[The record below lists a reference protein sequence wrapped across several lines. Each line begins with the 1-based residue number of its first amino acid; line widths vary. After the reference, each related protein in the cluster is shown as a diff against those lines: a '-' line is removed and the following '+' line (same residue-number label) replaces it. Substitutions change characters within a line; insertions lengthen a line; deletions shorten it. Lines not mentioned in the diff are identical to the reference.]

1 MLASELNPGALF
13 DRSGFDAL
21 LKDIKSASQFTRVL
35 IEVFRERAQLES
47 DYSKG
52 LSRLHSRLSKAAEAL
67 SGTVAS
73 AWQQTVSSLETEALV
88 HRTISEQLQSQ
99 LLPSSKEFSAGLDR
113 QLKPAC
119 SEVDA
124 ASSRLLSCRRV
135 EWKLRKKAF
144 AAYRLACNSLTTQ
157 ASCGARLE
165 ARVARAGTMLPPGVG
180 GVGMGGGITPKLAPA
195 RPGSGHGAG
204 SELQSETSR
213 TRVVEKS
220 VTLPL
225 PSACPPR
232 DGDQSSSLDSA
243 VILTQTSQC
252 LANQSSLPEKLTKSV
267 WQSVFH
273 HYQSSLASEEA
284 RIEWHSALFQNSF
297 KLYELERGRLEHLCD
312 TLTSYRTTVFDNL
325 RCLNAADRTI
335 QEAVDKVDKAA
346 DFAKFC
352 SSLCN
357 RSTKA
362 SRPTVTRPISVDLS
376 GSGAV
381 GDWAKMKSLARHSQ
395 SPEPKSDEQ
404 QPVVGGS
411 KQSLIFLPG
420 EVDSCFN
427 TPPELQR
434 FSVQCMLQKRLL
446 VLPSSEKNTPESL
459 KDSALKVEKAT
470 FSRCMLTV
478 ISSLLAREATKEER
492 TKQGLTNLVEVYSST
507 PTFADEST
515 LAEARR
521 RLFISRCR
529 LAYVTACRARLAC
542 LLAPDDS
549 SHSTSLSSLRKRLS
563 GAGFA
568 NSKDLPVRLLAV
580 PTKDQTEVQRYASLP
595 LTRWLD
601 VRTPVEVPIKILEWP
616 PVSSDL
622 WKMECLPDNELHLLN
637 LTAILSYPDTNW
649 VMAATASRTNA
660 LQDLQ
665 ATDTLADLTDS
676 DFESDLEEDQQPG
689 VVPNFVLPNG
699 HPVAQLKLDIQTVPQ
714 SAPPQLSASP
724 QTVNSDNAS
733 PECPSAPAPVEK
745 SRKLRFI
752 RKFKCGQS
760 MRRRPLSPDKRTSP
774 PPPVSAEAA
783 FMPSF
788 VAGTPEAFMDEE
800 EEEEEEYNGTST
812 TTATALYDYP
822 PFRLVLDSTSSLA
835 DPAFKVDL
843 PDSYA
848 TVCPEC
854 YPLLQERR
862 SMYVSARI
870 RVRLIPC
877 PSETA
882 AEQTCCGAPQQPSFV
897 DLSADKSVA
906 ADSGSSSDIPPDTPL
921 AEKAVP
927 TGVECPSSALRRSSR
942 TRGARDDFVLRVDSS
957 SKLQDIRVQMMKLID
972 VAPFDQHLSLG
983 GVEFTDYSR
992 TLVQLGIQPDSLL
1005 YLWVDLPP
1013 ADSADLERS
1022 KKTGGAPNSSVSYS
1036 RTSEPVETGF
1046 KGTRLLNSWS
1056 PEVAVSNGS

>member
-1 MLASELNPGALF
+1 MMMATHFMPIKPEDPKINV
-13 DRSGFDAL
+13 
-21 LKDIKSASQFTRVL
+21 LK
-35 IEVFRERAQLES
+35 AQLES

-157 ASCGARLE
+157 ASCGSRLE

-252 LANQSSLPEKLTKSV
+252 LANQSSLPEK
-267 WQSVFH
+267 
-273 HYQSSLASEEA
+273 
-284 RIEWHSALFQNSF
+284 NSF

-427 TPPELQR
+427 TPPELQSLWR
-434 FSVQCMLQKRLL
+434 GSAGLRDTRKANAEELNYRALL
-446 VLPSSEKNTPESL
+446 
-459 KDSALKVEKAT
+459 
-470 FSRCMLTV
+470 
-478 ISSLLAREATKEER
+478 LLANEIGDEGTVGGGFEES
-492 TKQGLTNLVEVYSST
+492 LTNLVEVYSST

-774 PPPVSAEAA
+774 PPPIRTTQEYKFLRAKYTRCTSALEKIHHLPRFTVILLFFPFIPVFLPKNLFGRLGGLSRHVGRANKRTRRPEIITPWREDASSASATGAASAPVEGKSGGAQGNRDTVRSAAGSGGPPSYWPSLVSLHCIGWAKVLRD
-783 FMPSF
+783 F
-788 VAGTPEAFMDEE
+788 TP
-800 EEEEEEYNGTST
+800 TC
-812 TTATALYDYP
+812 
-822 PFRLVLDSTSSLA
+822 DS
-835 DPAFKVDL
+835 DL
-843 PDSYA
+843 P
-848 TVCPEC
+848 
-854 YPLLQERR
+854 LLEGEI
-862 SMYVSARI
+862 VSI
-870 RVRLIPC
+870 IQK
-877 PSETA
+877 S
-882 AEQTCCGAPQQPSFV
+882 
-897 DLSADKSVA
+897 SADWWIGEAGGK
-906 ADSGSSSDIPPDTPL
+906 
-921 AEKAVP
+921 
-927 TGVECPSSALRRSSR
+927 
-942 TRGARDDFVLRVDSS
+942 RGRFPVSF
-957 SKLQDIRVQMMKLID
+957 IE
-972 VAPFDQHLSLG
+972 
-983 GVEFTDYSR
+983 EF
-992 TLVQLGIQPDSLL
+992 
-1005 YLWVDLPP
+1005 
-1013 ADSADLERS
+1013 
-1022 KKTGGAPNSSVSYS
+1022 
-1036 RTSEPVETGF
+1036 
-1046 KGTRLLNSWS
+1046 
-1056 PEVAVSNGS
+1056 